1 MRSRFDRAPRNDV
14 TPKASGQRVRGDPS
28 PRARGLYKYGTR
40 GRPSLVDDSTRRNDT
55 MTAYLI
61 VFCLCCWSAARSA
74 NILAYFPTPSY
85 SHQLVFRAYVEL
97 LAERGH
103 AVTVIR
109 PLTRVDF
116 NRNAGNLTTVDL
128 DGDGLLLLM
137 KASTTHRKRGIVA
150 DTDTVTANN
159 YEALVRMVDRQIYSE
174 PFQRHL
180 KKSDRRGYDLLVVEA
195 FVDYALIASHLF
207 GDVPVVQISSGHAT
221 AENFE
226 TMGATSRHPRYYP
239 NLWRFNF
246 GPLSV
251 WDGVREL
258 YTELRLQREFG
269 LLADRQDALLKRRF
283 GPEAPG
289 LRELRSRVR
298 LLFVN
303 VHSVFDNNRPVPPSV
318 QYLGGLHLHDRRAEP
333 LSEAVARF
341 LDESRRGVVYVSFGS
356 GLATEDMD
364 ADMTAALLDAFK
376 MMPYDVLWKHDGR
389 VDGLTIPAN
398 VFVQKWFAQFE
409 VLQHKNVKAF
419 VTQAGVQ
426 STDEAVENLVPLV
439 GVPLMGDQAFNA
451 HRYVELGIGVALDAT
466 RLTAADLARAVE
478 QVTSD
483 RSYRANLERLR
494 RLLRHQCASPTHK
507 AVWYTEHALRR
518 DGDALKTKA
527 ANVDYAEYC
536 MSDLL
541 APLLSVSLMSHLH
554 SLIRMFVW

>member
-1 MRSRFDRAPRNDV
+1 
-14 TPKASGQRVRGDPS
+14 
-28 PRARGLYKYGTR
+28 
-40 GRPSLVDDSTRRNDT
+40 
-55 MTAYLI
+55 MTNYLI
-61 VFCLCCWSAARSA
+61 VFCLCCWSAARAA

-85 SHQLVFRAYVEL
+85 SHQLVFRTYAEL

-103 AVTVIR
+103 TVTVIR

-116 NRNAGNLTTVDL
+116 ARGAGNLTTIDL
-128 DGDGLLLLM
+128 DGGGLLLLR
-137 KASTTHRKRGIVA
+137 KSSTAHRKRGIVA
-150 DTDTVTANN
+150 DTDTVTADN
-159 YEALVRMVDRQIYSE
+159 YEALVRMVDEQIHST

-180 KKSDRRGYDLLVVEA
+180 KSYRGAYDLLVVEA

-246 GPLSV
+246 GPLGV

-258 YTELRLQREFG
+258 YTEFRLQREFS
-269 LLADRQDALLKRRF
+269 LLADRQDALLTRRF
-283 GPEAPG
+283 GSSAPG

-333 LSEAVARF
+333 LSAAVARF
-341 LDESRRGVVYVSFGS
+341 LNESRRGVVYVSFGS
-356 GLATEDMD
+356 GIDTEDMD
-364 ADMTAALLDAFK
+364 ADLSAALLDAFK

-389 VDGLTIPAN
+389 VDGLTIPDN
-398 VFVQKWFAQFE
+398 VLVQKWFAQFE

-426 STDEAVENLVPLV
+426 STDEAVENLIPLV
-439 GVPLMGDQAFNA
+439 GVPFMGDQAFNA

-466 RLTAADLARAVE
+466 RLRAIDLARAVE
-478 QVTSD
+478 KVTAD
-483 RSYRANLERLR
+483 RAYRTNLERLR

-518 DGDALKTKA
+518 DGAAFKTKA

-541 APLLSVSLMSHLH
+541 LPLVSVSLMSHLQ